1 MAMEKM
7 LNEADKN
14 RLITD
19 FGVNV
24 MNELMILN
32 RSAYHNM
39 LDEVKLT
46 RDINLERIKYFSG
59 KKF

>member
-1 MAMEKM
+1 MAVEKI
-7 LNEADKN
+7 LKEADKN
-14 RLITD
+14 RLVTD

>member
-1 MAMEKM
+1 MEKM

>member
-1 MAMEKM
+1 MENI

-14 RLITD
+14 RLVTD

-24 MNELMILN
+24 MKELMILN

-39 LDEVKLT
+39 LDVIKLT

>member
-24 MNELMILN
+24 VKELMILN
-32 RSAYHNM
+32 QSAYHNM
-39 LDEVKLT
+39 LDVVKLT

>member
-19 FGVNV
+19 FGVDV